1 MWNLR
6 STAPHVVTASVCLV
20 STLII
25 GGARA
30 QTATEVSDSKRV
42 QVLQLRET
50 SATKESLVK
59 KSKSAATPAKKKIVQ
74 QGTVRQTK
82 AAANETA
89 TSAQDDTSTLSNEQ
103 TGTLAI
109 GDRAVAFASS
119 PGEDNNAALFV
130 ANMGTMEDQSAS
142 ALAIGNPQPAVA
154 NAEQP
159 RRSQMAGWQASS
171 SPLSEWLATLS
182 GAMLAAAIG
191 LYLVNSSRSRGIS
204 RRGGS

>member
-6 STAPHVVTASVCLV
+6 STAPHVVTAFVCLV

-30 QTATEVSDSKRV
+30 QTASEASDSKRV
-42 QVLQLRET
+42 QVLQVRET

-74 QGTVRQTK
+74 RSTVRQTK

-89 TSAQDDTSTLSNEQ
+89 TSAQDDTSTLSTEQ
-103 TGTLAI
+103 TGTLAV
-109 GDRAVAFASS
+109 GDRALAFASS

-154 NAEQP
+154 DEQP

-171 SPLSEWLATLS
+171 SPLSEWLATLG
-182 GAMLAAAIG
+182 GAMLAAAVG